1 MMINDILEDI
11 KGLMSE
17 FRYKHV
23 IKVANLA
30 EYLAHIYNLDEDKLF
45 LTGLLHDVAKDFTD
59 EQVKFYIDKYNLD
72 KKLLDKDMEYLV
84 HSYIGAQFIK
94 EKYGIVDKDIIEAI
108 TYHTIGNKRMNNYAK
123 VIYIADKLA
132 RDNLS
137 DELLEIK
144 ELSFRNLDE
153 ALVRLLKYS
162 ERKLNEKGKDL
173 HPDSKELLQLLNQDK
188 FDKKE
193 EEL

>member
-1 MMINDILEDI
+1 M
-11 KGLMSE
+11 
-17 FRYKHV
+17 
-23 IKVANLA
+23 
-30 EYLAHIYNLDEDKLF
+30 F

-84 HSYIGAQFIK
+84 HSYIGAKFIK
-94 EKYGIVDKDIIEAI
+94 EKYGIVDNDIIEAI
-108 TYHTIGNKRMNNYAK
+108 TNHTIGNKRMNNYTK

-153 ALVRLLKYS
+153 ALIRLLKYS